1 MLVMGFRLGGLILVG
16 VACHGLVAL
25 FQLVTLP
32 VEFDASRRAR
42 RILAEM

>member
-1 MLVMGFRLGGLILVG
+1 
-16 VACHGLVAL
+16 VACHGLMVL

>member
-1 MLVMGFRLGGLILVG
+1 MGFRLGGLILVG

-32 VEFDASRRAR
+32 V
-42 RILAEM
+42 